1 MSYKA
6 PRDAAVRQLALDPA
20 RSFLVQAPAGSGKT
34 ELLTDRILALLA
46 IVDKPEQIL
55 AITFTR
61 KAASEMHARVLSK
74 LEAGRGPEPEA
85 EHARASW
92 RLARQAL
99 RRDEERGWHLLEYP
113 ARLTIRTIDAFC
125 AWLVRGMPWLSALGG
140 LPAMTD
146 SADAHYQAAAQA
158 TLQMADDEP
167 AVTNLIAHLD
177 VDVRAA
183 AELIARML
191 AGRDQWLPLLDAHD
205 ARILIDNLN
214 DAIAHDLTLL
224 ARAMP
229 MGWTQRIGKALAHA
243 AETLAANANGDE
255 RLSALL
261 GWEGDALE
269 TDADSLPMWQAVAH
283 GVLSQKGELRARL
296 TVREGFDTKSP
307 FKAVMMA
314 WLQEQGNE
322 QAWVRALSA
331 IRELPAQGYR
341 DDQLAML
348 EDLVRV
354 LRLAAAQLMLCFADA
369 GEVDFIEV
377 ARRALRALGTADAPT
392 DLLLSL
398 DASIQHV
405 LVDEFQDTSQ
415 SQIDLLVRLTAG
427 WSAGDGRTLFLVGDP
442 MQSIYRFRK
451 AEVGWFLRIKENGAL
466 GDVALT
472 PLVLTDNFR
481 SKAGVV
487 EWVNTVFKPLLPA
500 HDDPDMGAIC
510 YAPSVPYHE
519 ALAEPSIHVRPTWVR
534 PDDEPEAVRARTEAA
549 VAECVREALGRHEQA
564 AHPVAILVRARS
576 HLGEVVRALARHGI
590 ACRAVELVPLAQR
603 QAVQDVLQLVR
614 ALTHP
619 GDRLAWLAVLRSP
632 LCGLRLDS
640 LHALFGTAAA
650 RRAVPDAMR
659 AWLAADAAAR
669 VSLQAGEAQRLVHAA
684 TVLLDGGNA
693 SGRLPFAAWVQ
704 QAWRRLGGEAVYASE
719 DDRADVEQLFRLLE
733 TLAPY
738 GGVDLD
744 DLEGRVARLF
754 AASESAGPGVEVMT
768 IHKAKGLQFETVILM
783 GLHRRPANDQSP
795 LLRFEQTGNRLLLG
809 PIAHRAA
816 DEPDPV
822 SRYLAKREKQRAA
835 YEADR
840 LLYVA
845 VTRARQFLH
854 LVADVALNESGA
866 MKLPAP
872 GSLLG
877 SLWPYIQAD
886 LPQPPESLMSQ
897 TQGETPAAHV
907 GGRPLRRIR
916 LDDLPAPAQPVRLP
930 VEPAWQ
936 WQADV
941 QQDDAVIG
949 TVAHA
954 WLERLGRDGLQAWP
968 ETRLQASLGLMARQL
983 SRAGVPPE
991 RVAGA
996 GQLVLD
1002 TLLATLASEKGRWLL
1017 RVAQASREWSLLD
1030 ASGRVSVIDL
1040 AISDERGWLVVDYK
1054 TGTPWDGEGREQF
1067 AQRMRQRHGEQ
1078 LARYCAQVSA
1088 LDGRPAR
1095 AALYFPRADVWVDW
1109 QG

>member
-1 MSYKA
+1 MTYRP
-6 PRDAAVRQLALDPA
+6 PRDAAVRQQALDPTQ
-20 RSFLVQAPAGSGKT
+20 SFLVQAPAGSGKT

-74 LEAGRGPEPEA
+74 LEAGCGPEPEA

-92 RLARQAL
+92 RLARL
-99 RRDEERGWHLLEYP
+99 VLERDQKLAWNLLDYP

-146 SADAHYQAAAQA
+146 SAEAHYQAAAKA
-158 TLQMADDEP
+158 TLEMADEVP
-167 AVTNLIAHLD
+167 AVANLIAHLD
-177 VDVRAA
+177 VDMRATCD
-183 AELIARML
+183 LIARML

-205 ARILIDNLN
+205 AQMLIDNLN
-214 DAIAHDLTLL
+214 GAIAHDLEGL
-224 ARAMP
+224 AQAMP
-229 MGWTQRIGKALAHA
+229 MGWAQRIGKALAHA
-243 AETLAANANGDE
+243 AQALQGSGDE

-261 GWEGDALE
+261 GWEGSALG
-269 TDADSLPMWQAVAH
+269 TDAASLPQWQALAH
-283 GVLSQKGELRARL
+283 GLLNQKGDLRARL

-307 FKAVMMA
+307 FKPIMME

-322 QAWVRALSA
+322 LRWVKALAA
-331 IRELPAQGYR
+331 IRELPTHGYQE
-341 DDQLAML
+341 DQLAML
-348 EDLVRV
+348 EDLVLV
-354 LRLAAAQLMLCFADA
+354 LRLAAAQLMLRFADE

-377 ARRALRALGTADAPT
+377 ARRALQALGSEESPT

-427 WSAGDGRTLFLVGDP
+427 WSQGDGRSLFLVGDP

-451 AEVGWFLRIKENGAL
+451 AEVGWFLRIKENRAL
-466 GDVALT
+466 GRVALT

-481 SKAGVV
+481 SRAGVV
-487 EWVNTVFKPLLPA
+487 EWVNTVFKPLLPPKN
-500 HDDPDMGAIC
+500 DPDLGAIC

-519 ALAEPSIHVRPTWVR
+519 ALGEPSIHIRPTWAE
-534 PDDEPEAVRARTEAA
+534 PGEAPEAVRARTEAC
-549 VAECVREALGRHEQA
+549 VASCVREALQRHEGA

-614 ALTHP
+614 AMVHA

-632 LCGLRLDS
+632 LCGLSLAS
-640 LHALFGTAAA
+640 LHALFGEAAMHG
-650 RRAVPDAMR
+650 AVPDIMR
-659 AWLAADAAAR
+659 KWLSSPATQR
-669 VSLQAGEAQRLVHAA
+669 VSLPPGEERRLLHAGSA
-684 TVLLDGGNA
+684 LLDDANA
-693 SGRLPFAAWVQ
+693 AGRLPFATWLQ
-704 QAWRRLGGEAVYASE
+704 QLWRRLGGEAVYPGE

-744 DLEGRVARLF
+744 ELETRVARLF

-783 GLHRRPANDQSP
+783 GLHRRPANDHPP
-795 LLRFEQTGNRLLLG
+795 LLRFEQTGKRLLMG
-809 PIAHRAA
+809 PIAHRAS

-822 SRYLAKREKQRAA
+822 SRYLGKREKQRAA

-854 LVADVALNESGA
+854 LMAEVPITDTGA
-866 MKLPAP
+866 MKAPAP

-877 SLWPYIQAD
+877 SLWPYVQE
-886 LPQPPESLMSQ
+886 QMPPPVAMASLSD
-897 TQGETPAAHV
+897 TLAVAVPAN
-907 GGRPLRRIR
+907 RPLRRQA
-916 LDDLPAPAQPVRLP
+916 LESLPPV
-930 VEPAWQ
+930 VEALRMPTELSWQ
-936 WQADV
+936 WQADA
-941 QQDDAVIG
+941 QQDEAVVG

-954 WLERLGRDGLQAWP
+954 WLERIGRDGLEAWP
-968 ETRLQASLGLMARQL
+968 RERLADSLGLMVRQL
-983 SRAGVPPE
+983 SRAGVAGE
-991 RVAGA
+991 RAQA
-996 GQLVLD
+996 AAQIVLD
-1002 TLLATLASEKGRWLL
+1002 TLFATLASERGRWLL

-1054 TGTPWDGEGREQF
+1054 TGVPRENEGPAQF
-1067 AQRMRQRHGEQ
+1067 EQRMRQRHGEQ
-1078 LARYCAQVSA
+1078 LLRYCAQVSA
-1088 LDGRPAR
+1088 LDGRSAR
-1095 AALYFPRADVWVDW
+1095 GALYFPRADIWVTC
-1109 QG
+1109 

>member
-6 PRDAAVRQLALDPA
+6 PSDAAVRREALDPA

-74 LEAGRGPEPEA
+74 LEAGLVDEEPEA

-99 RRDEERGWHLLEYP
+99 QRDAERGWSLLQYP

-146 SADAHYQAAAQA
+146 AADGHYQAAAQA
-158 TLQMADDEP
+158 TLQMAEEVP
-167 AVTNLIAHLD
+167 AVARLIAHLD
-177 VDVRAA
+177 VDLRAA
-183 AELIARML
+183 TELLARML
-191 AGRDQWLPLLDAHD
+191 ANRDQWLPLLDGHD
-205 ARILIDNLN
+205 AQMLVDNLN
-214 DAIAHDLTLL
+214 DAIADDLEKL
-224 ARAMP
+224 AALMP
-229 MGWTQRIGKALAHA
+229 RGWAGDVGKALAHA
-243 AETLAANANGDE
+243 AEALSGTDDP
-255 RLSALL
+255 RLSALQGWDGARL
-261 GWEGDALE
+261 GADA
-269 TDADSLPMWQAVAH
+269 ASLPMWQAVAH
-283 GVLSQKGELRARL
+283 GMLSQKGELRGRL

-307 FKAVMMA
+307 YKASMME
-314 WLQEQGNE
+314 WLKAQGNE
-322 QAWVRALSA
+322 QPWVRALSA
-331 IRELPAQGYR
+331 IRELPTHGYQA
-341 DDQLAML
+341 DQLEML
-348 EDLVRV
+348 EDLVLV
-354 LRLAAAQLMLCFADA
+354 LRLAAAQLTLRFSDE

-377 ARRALRALGTADAPT
+377 AQRAVQALGSEHAPT

-415 SQIDLLVRLTAG
+415 SQIDLLIRLTAG
-427 WSAGDGRTLFLVGDP
+427 WQQGDGRTLFLVGDP

-451 AEVGWFLRIKENGAL
+451 AEVGWFLRIKQSGRL
-466 GDVALT
+466 GHVELT

-481 SKAGVV
+481 SRAGVV
-487 EWVNTVFKPLLPA
+487 EWVNAVFGPLFPS
-500 HDDPDMGAIC
+500 HNDPELGAIS
-510 YAPSVPYHE
+510 YSPSVAFHD
-519 ALAEPSIHVRPTWVR
+519 ALDEPSIRMHPTWVGAE
-534 PDDEPEAVRARTEAA
+534 DDAETARARTQDS
-549 VAECVREALGRHEQA
+549 VVECVRQALARHQGE

-603 QAVQDVLQLVR
+603 QAVQDALQLVR
-614 ALTHP
+614 ALAHP

-632 LCGLRLDS
+632 LCGLRLES
-640 LHALFGTAAA
+640 LHALFGGPVQT
-650 RRAVPDAMR
+650 AVPDAMR
-659 AWLAADAAAR
+659 QWLAAESAERAVLAQD
-669 VSLQAGEAQRLVHAA
+669 EAQRLRHAA
-684 TVLLDGGNA
+684 SVLLDSANA

-704 QAWRRLGGEAVYASE
+704 QAWRRLGGEAVHASE

-733 TLAPY
+733 TMAPY

-744 DLEGRVARLF
+744 QLENRVARLF
-754 AASESAGPGVEVMT
+754 AASESTGAGVEVMT
-768 IHKAKGLQFETVILM
+768 IHKAKGLQYETVILM
-783 GLHRRPANDQSP
+783 GLHRRPANDQPP
-795 LLRFEQTGNRLLLG
+795 LLRFEQAGHRLLLG
-809 PIAHRAA
+809 PIAHRASDSA
-816 DEPDPV
+816 DPV
-822 SRYLAKREKQRAA
+822 SRYLARREKQRAA

-854 LVADVALNESGA
+854 LMAEVPLDEAGVVKA
-866 MKLPAP
+866 PAA

-877 SLWPYIQAD
+877 GLWPYVQE
-886 LPQPPESLMSQ
+886 LMPPP
-897 TQGETPAAHV
+897 GNDAHAPPPAPLAV
-907 GGRPLRRIR
+907 AAGRPLRRMV
-916 LDDLPAPAQPVRLP
+916 LDSLPPRRDTVRPPSDLS
-930 VEPAWQ
+930 WQ
-936 WQADV
+936 WQAEGQRDE
-941 QQDDAVIG
+941 AVIG

-954 WLERLGRDGLQAWP
+954 WLERLGRDGPHAWP
-968 ETRLQASLGLMARQL
+968 ETRLRQSQDLMARQL
-983 SRAGVPPE
+983 GRAGVPPE
-991 RVAGA
+991 RVEAA
-996 GQLVLD
+996 GQVVLD
-1002 TLLATLASEKGRWLL
+1002 TLLATLGSERGRWLL

-1030 ASGRVSVIDL
+1030 AAGRVSVIDL

-1054 TGTPWDGEGREQF
+1054 TGMPWEDERPEQF

-1078 LARYCAQVSA
+1078 LARYCVQVSA

-1095 AALYFPRADVWVDW
+1095 GALYFPRADLWVE
-1109 QG
+1109 GMG

>member
-6 PRDAAVRQLALDPA
+6 PRDAAVRQLALDPS

-74 LEAGRGPEPEA
+74 LEAASKEPEPEA

-92 RLARQAL
+92 RLAKQAL
-99 RRDEERGWHLLEYP
+99 QRDEEKGWNLLAYP

-146 SADAHYQAAAQA
+146 AADSHYQAAAQV

-177 VDVRAA
+177 VDMRAA
-183 AELIARML
+183 TELIARML

-205 ARILIDNLN
+205 AQVLIDNL
-214 DAIAHDLTLL
+214 DEAIAHDVMQL
-224 ARAMP
+224 AQAMP
-229 MGWTQRIGKALAHA
+229 LGWMQSIGKALAHA
-243 AETLAANANGDE
+243 AEALDGSGDE

-261 GWEGDALE
+261 GWDGEFLDDDAS
-269 TDADSLPMWQAVAH
+269 SLPMWQAVAH
-283 GVLSQKGELRARL
+283 GLLNQKGDLRARL

-307 FKAVMMA
+307 YKTVMMA
-314 WLQEQGNE
+314 WLKEQGNE
-322 QAWVRALSA
+322 HAWVRALSA
-331 IRELPAQGYR
+331 IRELPTYGYR
-341 DDQLAML
+341 EDQLAML

-354 LRLAAAQLMLCFADA
+354 LRLAAAQLMLRFAEA

-377 ARRALRALGTADAPT
+377 ARRALRALGSADAPT

-427 WSAGDGRTLFLVGDP
+427 WSEGDGRTLFLVGDP

-451 AEVGWFLRIKENGAL
+451 AEVGWFLRIKENEAL

-472 PLVLTDNFR
+472 PVVLTDNFR

-487 EWVNTVFKPLLPA
+487 DWVNQVFKPLLPA
-500 HDDPDMGAIC
+500 DDDPDMGAIC
-510 YAPSVPYHE
+510 YAPSVPFHE
-519 ALAEPSIHVRPTWVR
+519 ALPEPSIHLRPTWVW
-534 PDDEPEAVRARTEAA
+534 PEDEAEAVRSRTEST
-549 VAECVREALGRHEQA
+549 VAECVREALKRHEGS

-603 QAVQDVLQLVR
+603 QAVQDALQLVR
-614 ALTHP
+614 ALSHA

-632 LCGLRLDS
+632 LCGMRLES
-640 LHALFGTAAA
+640 LHALFGAAA
-650 RRAVPDAMR
+650 VNLAIPDALQR
-659 AWLAADAAAR
+659 WLKELGEDR
-669 VSLQAGEAQRLVHAA
+669 PLLEAGEAQRLNHAA
-684 TVLLDGGNA
+684 AVLLDDANA

-738 GGVDLD
+738 GGIDLD
-744 DLEGRVARLF
+744 ELETRVARLF

-783 GLHRRPANDQSP
+783 GLHRRPANDHPP

-809 PIAHRAA
+809 PIAHRAS

-835 YEADR
+835 YESDR

-854 LVADVALNESGA
+854 LAAEVTVNEAGE
-866 MKLPAP
+866 MKPPAP

-877 SLWPYIQAD
+877 SLWPYVQAQM
-886 LPQPPESLMSQ
+886 PQAEKDTLVVQNAERPTS
-897 TQGETPAAHV
+897 GAA
-907 GGRPLRRIR
+907 RLLRRMS
-916 LDDLPAPAQPVRLP
+916 LESLPAPSASMRAP

-954 WLERLGRDGLQAWP
+954 WLERLGRDGADAWP
-968 ETRLQASLGLMARQL
+968 ETRLQNSLGLMARQL

-991 RVAGA
+991 RVAAA
-996 GQLVLD
+996 GEVVLD
-1002 TLLATLASEKGRWLL
+1002 TLLATLASERGRWLL

-1054 TGTPWDGEGREQF
+1054 TGKPWENEAPEQF
-1067 AQRMRQRHGEQ
+1067 ALRMRQRHGEQ
-1078 LARYCAQVSA
+1078 LNRYCTQVSA

-1095 AALYFPRADVWVDW
+1095 GALYFPRADVWVDC
-1109 QG
+1109 QA